1 MFALFWKTGEDRS
14 LTINNEVPDKDLV
27 YKIKNKDINS
37 FEEIYN
43 KYIGKIY
50 ALSLRMSGDPI
61 VAEELCQD
69 IFIRA
74 WEKIETF
81 KGLSSFYTWLYRLA
95 VNHILGH
102 HRIRSRK
109 KEYEMQVENIYN
121 LSLADERKNVDI
133 ETSIEL
139 EKAIAL
145 LPAKARQVL
154 VLFDIE
160 DYSHEEISDIMNISI
175 GTSKAQLHRARK
187 LLRRVLES

>member
-1 MFALFWKTGEDRS
+1 MFALFLKAGEDRS

-27 YKIKNKDINS
+27 YKVKNKDINS

-61 VAEELCQD
+61 VAEELSQD

-74 WEKIETF
+74 WEKIGTF
-81 KGLSSFYTWLYRLA
+81 KGLSTFYTWLYRLA

-121 LSLADERKNVDI
+121 LSLADERKNVD
-133 ETSIEL
+133 
-139 EKAIAL
+139 IAL

>member
-1 MFALFWKTGEDRS
+1 MLFHLE
-14 LTINNEVPDKDLV
+14 
-27 YKIKNKDINS
+27 
-37 FEEIYN
+37 
-43 KYIGKIY
+43 
-50 ALSLRMSGDPI
+50 
-61 VAEELCQD
+61 CQD

-81 KGLSSFYTWLYRLA
+81 KGLSTFYTWLYRLA

-102 HRIRSRK
+102 HRSRSRK

-121 LSLADERKNVDI
+121 LSLPDERKNVDI
-133 ETSIEL
+133 ETAIEL

-145 LPAKARQVL
+145 LPVKARQVL

-160 DYSHEEISDIMNISI
+160 NYSHEEIANIMNIST

-187 LLRRVLES
+187 LLREVLES